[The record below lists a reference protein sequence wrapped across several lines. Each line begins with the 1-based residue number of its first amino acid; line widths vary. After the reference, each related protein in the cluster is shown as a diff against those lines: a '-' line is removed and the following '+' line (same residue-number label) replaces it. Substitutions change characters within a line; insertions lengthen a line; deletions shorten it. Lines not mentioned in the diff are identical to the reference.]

1 MSVVANKFIALSI
14 LAVSCV
20 VLDGGAIAQTATPV
34 QPAAAQGQPVV
45 PMSPREQQ
53 AREAMAGQE
62 LLLTLSSR
70 VSESNRRLQATEER
84 LSAQLSKTTW
94 LILGGLVVMLL
105 FALMTGAGGYQLA
118 KYRAARKEREMIEA
132 GKEPLSVLIHTTRD
146 HVTRLAQRLK
156 MAGATDSRLF
166 EGLVAALPALQV
178 EAGKATIN
186 LSRQIPKSDQPY
198 LEGPVMP
205 LDRARRPERA
215 TPAPVP
221 LDSRRAAPTAAD
233 VGVAAI
239 GRVRTGTGS

>member
-20 VLDGGAIAQTATPV
+20 VLDSGAIAQTATPV
-34 QPAAAQGQPVV
+34 QPAAAQGQPVA

-53 AREAMAGQE
+53 AREAMAG
-62 LLLTLSSR
+62 
-70 VSESNRRLQATEER
+70 
-84 LSAQLSKTTW
+84 
-94 LILGGLVVMLL
+94 
-105 FALMTGAGGYQLA
+105 GYQRA

-186 LSRQIPKSDQPY
+186 
-198 LEGPVMP
+198 
-205 LDRARRPERA
+205 
-215 TPAPVP
+215 
-221 LDSRRAAPTAAD
+221 
-233 VGVAAI
+233 
-239 GRVRTGTGS
+239 